1 MINYFLQHVDCMIQQ
16 VLALYAKYKLH
27 AKKIAQIRLHAKK
40 YNPNK
45 VACKVGT

>member
-1 MINYFLQHVDCMIQQ
+1 MISILKNPDSKNIAQYR
-16 VLALYAKYKLH
+16 LH
-27 AKKIAQIRLHAKK
+27 AKNIAQIRLHAKK